1 MKDLLTSPTRIVPFA
16 LTLAATA
23 CEAAPPNPPASQT
36 QIEDSAGIHIVENA
50 RPETGSLLGW
60 QVSHEPAISI
70 GTVEGGEDF
79 QLHQVGDALKLPD
92 GRIVV
97 ANAGSHQLL
106 VFDEAGNYLEAWG
119 QRGEGPGDFSTVQ
132 GSDGVSTSVFW
143 MERWPGDSLAVCSG
157 SGQALNNVVSVWDT
171 RGRHGRTLNLTRI
184 NRSSCHDVLAEGAIL
199 AARRVEGPSALP
211 EKGMNRSQLEF
222 SILAGD
228 GSPLGALGRHPG
240 GEIFWY
246 FENHMGDG
254 TGLGLYD
261 PPFQKTLRWAAWG
274 EFVVL
279 APTDRYELKA
289 YRHDGSLA
297 RIVRREND
305 ARSPTQADLESYLW
319 VREYNTPVDG
329 DRALLDGVR
338 PRGPRAGIRRDA
350 AGPGH
355 PPDRRRLHPRQGA
368 GQTGGG
374 VCTAL
379 GTGQAFG
386 PDGERGRGSAVLQEA
401 GREGVRCGSE
411 RPIRGWFFTK
421 RSVGYERH
429 RSVGTH
435 QGHRSHCQ
443 AMARA

>member
-199 AARRVEGPSALP
+199 AARRVEG
-211 EKGMNRSQLEF
+211 
-222 SILAGD
+222 
-228 GSPLGALGRHPG
+228 
-240 GEIFWY
+240 
-246 FENHMGDG
+246 
-254 TGLGLYD
+254 T
-261 PPFQKTLRWAAWG
+261 PPRC
-274 EFVVL
+274 
-279 APTDRYELKA
+279 RRKA
-289 YRHDGSLA
+289 
-297 RIVRREND
+297 
-305 ARSPTQADLESYLW
+305 
-319 VREYNTPVDG
+319 
-329 DRALLDGVR
+329 
-338 PRGPRAGIRRDA
+338 
-350 AGPGH
+350 
-355 PPDRRRLHPRQGA
+355 
-368 GQTGGG
+368 
-374 VCTAL
+374 
-379 GTGQAFG
+379 
-386 PDGERGRGSAVLQEA
+386 
-401 GREGVRCGSE
+401 
-411 RPIRGWFFTK
+411 
-421 RSVGYERH
+421 
-429 RSVGTH
+429 
-435 QGHRSHCQ
+435 
-443 AMARA
+443 